1 MTPIDFGR
9 FAVLFN
15 VISFY
20 IIASPL
26 CGLISLTDLITHSVQ
41 VKIDFC
47 LSTTNIANV
56 IGAAFGITF
65 MYRLDWDKA
74 ARIVRERALL
84 DEKKEKLL
92 RDEDDEENN
101 SEDDDDDAESKS
113 SSPMIIPPILSD
125 AASSNFSTSVPK
137 SPASFR

>member
-1 MTPIDFGR
+1 
-9 FAVLFN
+9 
-15 VISFY
+15 
-20 IIASPL
+20 
-26 CGLISLTDLITHSVQ
+26 
-41 VKIDFC
+41 
-47 LSTTNIANV
+47 
-56 IGAAFGITF
+56 

-125 AASSNFSTSVPK
+125 AASSNFSHPYLNHLHRFVSKTTKNSVHVTLVK
-137 SPASFR
+137 LLFVFYLNNNRTMIHK